1 MQAETTHYCEGRARV
16 ALGSGFFRPES
27 RPSRDL
33 GVLLLRWLAAQ
44 RPGGEPLRVLDGM
57 AGCGIRSAR
66 YGLEAG
72 ATELWANDADPDRL
86 PLLEQNLEPLRQQ
99 GVAVQCSARTAQ
111 KLLASCALQEQRFD
125 CVDLDAFG
133 APTALLPLALEAVR
147 FGGILYLAST
157 DGRSFTGHDRP
168 AAMRRLGAAARA
180 QPCSW
185 ELALRLQLGLIA
197 RVAWGLGRGVRPL
210 LSFSEGRTFR
220 TAVQLLRSP
229 QPGEE
234 ALLGMQ
240 GYCHRCGAHRGGSL
254 LRWRELGA
262 CSCGADPV
270 VSGPLWRGALQAPEV
285 LEAAWALEPPDHPSL
300 GRGAQRQLQRL
311 IADPGLPAEPSALAD
326 LGRTLQ
332 GGPPRLEA
340 LVALLRQR
348 GWQAHASA
356 IEPQQFRSDAPW
368 EQVLEA
374 AVAARNSSALSGGKA
389 R

>member
-72 ATELWANDADPDRL
+72 ATELLANDADPDRL

-125 CVDLDAFG
+125 YLDLDAFG

-262 CSCGADPV
+262 CSCGTEPV

-332 GGPPRLEA
+332 GGLPRLEA

-356 IEPQQFRSDAPW
+356 IDPQQFRSDAPW